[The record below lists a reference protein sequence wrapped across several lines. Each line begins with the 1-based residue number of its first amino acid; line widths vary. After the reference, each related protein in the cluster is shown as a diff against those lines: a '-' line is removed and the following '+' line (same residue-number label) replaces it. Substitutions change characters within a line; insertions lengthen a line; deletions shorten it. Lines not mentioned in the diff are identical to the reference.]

1 MTMPIV
7 MAGKQF
13 NAWDLK
19 SLAGDLAGRL
29 REAAYACAV
38 LQAQLQSWSDADL
51 VALGLTQ
58 AEINALKGFF
68 ISDVQ
73 HVQAAIAA
81 SPWLKQIVGLGVYGY
96 PTTVMP
102 PIAPVMQPGLQS
114 APTSVSAPVPPPP
127 PPDAPEP
134 SAEEHRPQ

>member
-13 NAWDLK
+13 NAWDVK

-38 LQAQLQSWSDADL
+38 LQAQLKSWADADL
-51 VALGLTQ
+51 VALGLKQ
-58 AEINALKGFF
+58 DEINALKGFF

-73 HVQAAIAA
+73 HVQAALAA
-81 SPWLKQIVGLGVYGY
+81 SPWLKDIVGLGVYGY

-102 PIAPVMQPGLQS
+102 PITPVMQPGLQIV
-114 APTSVSAPVPPPP
+114 PTSVAAQVPQEPPIDAPV
-127 PPDAPEP
+127 P
-134 SAEEHRPQ
+134 SAEEHRTQ